1 MWVQLQHGHD
11 DKCDAVMTRFGA
23 GFDDLRRC
31 RSSSRRTSC
40 AGAATSHAGLRTM
53 PGHEPQTRVAA
64 LAASRALH
72 QGYVDCAGCAGLPRA
87 TTEGPRAEAAL
98 AALGEPHGPRAA
110 GGPRMVGWKRG
121 RGAVSVFLVF
131 FFPFLYSFLSNFQN
145 RAQTRNN
152 LNAFKTYATCKKMTC
167 TSTWCNITLTF

>member
-110 GGPRMVGWKRG
+110 GGSRMVGWKRG
-121 RGAVSVFLVF
+121 RGAVSVFLVSIF
-131 FFPFLYSFLSNFQN
+131 FFIQFPKS
-145 RAQTRNN
+145 
-152 LNAFKTYATCKKMTC
+152 
-167 TSTWCNITLTF
+167 STNTKQFECI